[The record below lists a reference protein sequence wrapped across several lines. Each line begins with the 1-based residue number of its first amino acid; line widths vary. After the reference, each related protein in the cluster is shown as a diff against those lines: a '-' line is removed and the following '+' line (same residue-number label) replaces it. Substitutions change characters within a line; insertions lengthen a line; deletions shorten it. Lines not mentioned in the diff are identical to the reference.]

1 MAKEKKGNKLI
12 FAIILFSI
20 LYIIFAIKM
29 LKTELH
35 LTPEWTV
42 DINSTAEDV
51 SGEKTFA
58 FRLGQDIGYFT
69 ADGKIVSHI
78 PYPVKATISDIRYST
93 FGFDSQS
100 ADYFSPRGTL
110 EGTINEKGFPF
121 FQEDRI
127 FVFLPGGTSFTA
139 IDSTGKRKYTYDYY
153 APITAFDSCQSACV
167 AGYADGMLVS
177 LLDDGT
183 VSQKFAPGG
192 SEIEVILGT
201 AISPD
206 GSMIACVCGQNQ
218 QRFLISKKSE
228 GSINGK
234 ITYHE
239 YLPDSF
245 NTQTLVQF
253 NRQGDM
259 VFFNYNGGL
268 GIVDLMEN
276 ESAHVPIKGQIIQ
289 IQESPDLLFILSRD
303 SEKYTL
309 TGIELMD
316 HPILQFSFKADCA
329 FIRTEDDALFIGR
342 DNKISRLTISR
353 K

>member
-1 MAKEKKGNKLI
+1 MAKEKKGNKII
-12 FAIILFSI
+12 FALILFSI
-20 LYIIFAIKM
+20 LYIVFSIKM

-42 DINSTAEDV
+42 DISSVDEEIKGGTPL
-51 SGEKTFA
+51 A

-69 ADGKIVSHI
+69 PDGKILSHI
-78 PYPVKATISDIRYST
+78 PYPVKATISDSRYST

-100 ADYFSPRGTL
+100 ADFYAPDGSL
-110 EGTINEKGFPF
+110 SGTINEQGFPF
-121 FQEDRI
+121 FQDDRMFI
-127 FVFLPGGTSFTA
+127 FLPGGTSFA
-139 IDSTGKRKYTYDYY
+139 ALDSSGKRKYTYDYY
-153 APITAFDSCQSACV
+153 APITAFDSCDTACV
-167 AGYADGMLVS
+167 AGYSDGTITSILN
-177 LLDDGT
+177 DGT
-183 VSQKFAPGG
+183 VNQSFAPGG
-192 SEIEVILGT
+192 SEIEVILGA

-206 GSMIACVCGQNQ
+206 GSMIACISGQNQ
-218 QRFLISKKSE
+218 QRFLVSKKNE

-239 YLPDSF
+239 YLPKSF

-253 NRQGDM
+253 NKAGDK

-268 GIVDLMEN
+268 GIVDLEKN
-276 ESAHVPIKGQIIQ
+276 KSSHVPIEGRIIQ
-289 IQESPDLLFILSRD
+289 IQESSDLLFILSKD
-303 SEKYTL
+303 SENYTL
-309 TGIELMD
+309 TGIELID

-329 FIRTEDDALFIGR
+329 FIRTVDNALFIGR

>member
-42 DINSTAEDV
+42 DINSTTETA
-51 SGEKTFA
+51 SGGTPYA
-58 FRLGQDIGYFT
+58 FRLGQNIGYFT
-69 ADGKIVSHI
+69 VDGKIVSNI
-78 PYPVKATISDIRYST
+78 PYPVKATISDSRYAT

-100 ADYFSPRGTL
+100 ADFFSPSGTQ
-110 EGTINEKGFPF
+110 EGSISEKGFPF
-121 FQEDRI
+121 FQDDRM
-127 FVFLPGGTSFTA
+127 FVFLPGGTSFA
-139 IDSTGKRKYTYDYY
+139 ALDSSGKRQYTYDYY
-153 APITAFDSCQSACV
+153 APITAFDSCETACV

-192 SEIEVILGT
+192 SEVEVILGA

-239 YLPDSF
+239 YLQDSF
-245 NTQTLVQF
+245 NSPTLVQF
-253 NRQGDM
+253 SEKGDR
-259 VFFNYNGGL
+259 VFFNYKGGL
-268 GIVDLMEN
+268 GIVDLIKN
-276 ESAHVPIKGQIIQ
+276 KSAHVPLEGQIIQ
-289 IQESPDLLFILSRD
+289 IQESGDLLFILSKD
-303 SEKYTL
+303 SEKYML

-316 HPILQFSFKADCA
+316 HPILQFSFEADCA
-329 FIRTEDDALFIGR
+329 FIRTVDNALFIGR
-342 DNKISRLTISR
+342 DSKISRLTISR